1 MSMRATKTPKVITF
15 EHVYPGSVS
24 QARRV
29 RADLAA
35 AVACE
40 CPVADDL
47 VLLASE
53 LVANAATH
61 SRSGWPG
68 GEFTVRAFLYS
79 GDYAWVEVVDQGGS
93 WTGRDGDDRSHGL
106 DIVAAIAG
114 ADNWGIDGGSACRT
128 VWFRLDMTEQAS

>member
-1 MSMRATKTPKVITF
+1 MQATKTPKAITF
-15 EHVYPGSVS
+15 EHAYPGTVS

-35 AVACE
+35 IACE

-47 VLLASE
+47 LLLASE
-53 LVANAATH
+53 LAANAVIH
-61 SRSGWPG
+61 SRSGRPD
-68 GEFTVRAFLYS
+68 GEFTVRAFLYP
-79 GDYAWVEVVDQGGS
+79 GEYVWVEVVDQGGP
-93 WTGRDGDDRSHGL
+93 WTGRDGDDRPHGL

-114 ADNWGIDGGSACRT
+114 ADNWGIEGGPACRV